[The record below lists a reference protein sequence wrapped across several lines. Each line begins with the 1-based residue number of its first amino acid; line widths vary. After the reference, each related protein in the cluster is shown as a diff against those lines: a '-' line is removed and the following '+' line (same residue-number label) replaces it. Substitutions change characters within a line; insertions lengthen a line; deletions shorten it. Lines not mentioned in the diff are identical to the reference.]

1 MAENEQTISG
11 VQAADP
17 DRIQAEVARIRS
29 AHPDA
34 IVGIE
39 EQPERGLYWIRVK
52 PRTIVPVAKL
62 LRDDRNLDYKL
73 LADLFCIDR
82 PESEKRFNVVYN
94 LYSVTRN
101 RRTDQIFVKLVN
113 PTPAQA
119 SVTIDLKGVAA
130 LAPTA
135 TAITLAADPNA
146 TNSIDEPRKVV
157 PTTSKVSGI
166 RPSFPYAVPAHG
178 IVVLKLDSR

>member
-62 LRDDRNLDYKL
+62 LRDDRNLDYKM

-101 RRTDQIFVKLVN
+101 RRIFLRVH
-113 PTPAQA
+113 
-119 SVTIDLKGVAA
+119 VA
-130 LAPTA
+130 
-135 TAITLAADPNA
+135 DG
-146 TNSIDEPRKVV
+146 EPV
-157 PTTSKVSGI
+157 PTLSEVYPCANWAEREIYDLFGVPFEGHPDPRRIMMPDDWSGHPL
-166 RPSFPYAVPAHG
+166 RKDYPAVGRQPV
-178 IVVLKLDSR
+178 ILFNDVKDIL